1 MRQIAVAAD
10 ERRGFKMNKEQYDS
24 LIVKEQEMICYIADI
39 ETYEMIY
46 ISDAAMA
53 LYDLKCAEEYDGRK
67 CFQLLQGL
75 EAPCSFCSNCNL
87 KKGEKYRWEHFNE
100 KLQRWMSVEDTMIEI
115 DGRLCRM
122 EIARDVT
129 EQKNKLS
136 QLSVQLTVEETLV
149 KCVETLVNEADLNNA
164 VNHFLEI
171 ICCFYGADRSYI
183 FESEFEKQVIN
194 NSFEWCAPGI
204 SKEID
209 NLQNVPMICVADWI
223 KKFEM
228 TGEFFITSLNDELDH
243 NDLGYRILEAQGINS
258 LVAVPFKK
266 DGLITGFLGVDNP
279 KDNLN
284 NWVLLHS
291 VVNFIMEELEKR
303 RLIQK
308 LEHASY
314 TDMLTGL
321 KNRNEYI
328 RVLERMSSKTLRTLG
343 VIYVDINGLK
353 ATNDRYG
360 HEAGDA
366 VIIRAADILKDQMG
380 AQVFRIGG
388 DEFVVLCEAIDRD
401 VFEKK
406 AQSLRNA
413 FEQAKDCD
421 VSIGSTWKEGAI
433 VAEEEVMRA
442 DALMYTEKK
451 VYYKRLND
459 AENASVREM
468 RKNI

>member
-1 MRQIAVAAD
+1 
-10 ERRGFKMNKEQYDS
+10 MNKEQYNS

-39 ETYEMIY
+39 QTYEMIY
-46 ISDAAMA
+46 ISDAAME
-53 LYDLKCAEEYDGRK
+53 LYHLNHPDEYKGQK

-75 EAPCSFCSNCNL
+75 NSPCIFCSNCSL
-87 KKGEKYRWEHFNE
+87 KKGEKYCWEHFNE
-100 KLQRWMSVEDTMIEI
+100 KLQRWMAVEDTLVEV

-136 QLSVQLTVEETLV
+136 QLSVKLTVEETLV
-149 KCVETLVNEADLNNA
+149 KCVETLVNEGDLNIA
-164 VNHFLEI
+164 VNRFLEI
-171 ICCFYGADRSYI
+171 IGCYYDADRSYI
-183 FESEFEKQVIN
+183 FETEFDKQIIQ
-194 NSFEWCAPGI
+194 NSFEWCASGI
-204 SKEID
+204 SKEIQ
-209 NLQNVPMICVADWI
+209 NLQEVPMMCVDNWI
-223 KKFEM
+223 EKFES

-243 NDLGYRILEAQGINS
+243 NELEYHILEAQGIKS
-258 LVAVPFKK
+258 LAAVPFKK
-266 DGLITGFLGVDNP
+266 DGRITGFLGIDNP
-279 KDNLN
+279 KVNLD

-308 LEHASY
+308 LEYASY

-328 RVLERMSSKTLRTLG
+328 RVLQGLNTKTVQALG

-366 VIIRAADILKDQMG
+366 VIIRAANILREQMG
-380 AQVFRIGG
+380 TPVFRIGG
-388 DEFVVLCEAIDRD
+388 DEFVVLCEDIDRNI
-401 VFEKK
+401 FEEK
-406 AQSLRNA
+406 AQSLRDA
-413 FEQAKDCD
+413 FRQAEDCD
-421 VSIGSTWKEGAI
+421 VSIGSAWKEGAV

-451 VYYKRLND
+451 IYYSRLAQ
-459 AENASVREM
+459 AENAAGSVQHE
-468 RKNI
+468 NI